1 MSDPEIDLAYIGRA
15 LQRLTAEVGSLRD
28 DMFVMAAIVRRIDN
42 NQDRMLDEIRAMQRQ
57 YDRLANRVGQITIG
71 SATSNGNDSRRRLPS
86 PCRRRSP
93 GLSRRE
99 AAELLNGRLDISKYW
114 SSCRALRR
122 SHAAGKLRR
131 KGLKSLNLRRKV
143 VAPLRSGPQISGVP
157 C

>member
-71 SATSNGNDSRRRLPS
+71 SATANGNDSRRRCLRPAGVARPVCRVGRPPS
-86 PCRRRSP
+86 F
-93 GLSRRE
+93 
-99 AAELLNGRLDISKYW
+99 
-114 SSCRALRR
+114 
-122 SHAAGKLRR
+122 
-131 KGLKSLNLRRKV
+131 
-143 VAPLRSGPQISGVP
+143 
-157 C
+157 